1 VDGSSNTQINTQT
14 NTYPYNSGFNEVN
27 NLVSDIIYTPN
38 TNQTVKFR
46 VTGGTTGITAQQ
58 RGAGFSRAVIQQI
71 ANTFALTAIDGLT
84 TTGNV
89 SIGGTA
95 SVNGNLGVTGSASI
109 VGNLTV
115 SGTST
120 IGVTQVYAW
129 PTNGATS
136 GYVRLGTWTT
146 TSNAGQMLDIKMTLH
161 NGYNADPT
169 QIQVIESV
177 FMLSNNS
184 TLAATGNG
192 TVVTGSVLGTG
203 VATKFSKL
211 GGGTALTG
219 LVLVQNSS
227 TSYTIWAQ
235 GVVPYTDNSMYQV
248 VHGSGSTWSNS
259 GTFQSGAPSYGSNYV
274 VITPQTT

>member
-1 VDGSSNTQINTQT
+1 MASQGTYAKITQ
-14 NTYPYNSGFNEVN
+14 VA
-27 NLVSDIIYTPN
+27 
-38 TNQTVKFR
+38 NQ
-46 VTGGTTGITAQQ
+46 
-58 RGAGFSRAVIQQI
+58 
-71 ANTFALTAIDGLT
+71 FALTSISGFT
-84 TTGNV
+84 TTGDVNV
-89 SIGGTA
+89 G
-95 SVNGNLGVTGSASI
+95 GNLNI
-109 VGNLTV
+109 

-169 QIQVIESV
+169 QIQVIESI

-184 TLAATGNG
+184 TLAATGSG

-235 GVVPYTDNSMYQV
+235 GVVAYTDNSMYQV
-248 VHGSGSTWSNS
+248 VHGAGSTWSNS

>member
-1 VDGSSNTQINTQT
+1 
-14 NTYPYNSGFNEVN
+14 
-27 NLVSDIIYTPN
+27 
-38 TNQTVKFR
+38 
-46 VTGGTTGITAQQ
+46 
-58 RGAGFSRAVIQQI
+58 
-71 ANTFALTAIDGLT
+71 
-84 TTGNV
+84 
-89 SIGGTA
+89 
-95 SVNGNLGVTGSASI
+95 
-109 VGNLTV
+109 
-115 SGTST
+115 
-120 IGVTQVYAW
+120 
-129 PTNGATS
+129 
-136 GYVRLGTWTT
+136 
-146 TSNAGQMLDIKMTLH
+146 MLDIKMTLH
-161 NGYNADPT
+161 GGYNADPT
-169 QIQVIESV
+169 QIQVIESI

-184 TLAATGNG
+184 TLAATGSG

-235 GVVPYTDNSMYQV
+235 GVVAYTDNSMYQV